1 MARKKPS
8 SGGRKSPKSKYR
20 KPTLTKH
27 GPLEADVAAFSAL
40 Y

>member
-1 MARKKPS
+1 MARKKPANNA
-8 SGGRKSPKSKYR
+8 RKSKKYR
-20 KPTLTKH
+20 KPGLTKH